1 MAITLKREVRAL
13 KERLKNID
21 EEINQT
27 TSIVEADNE
36 YFLLK
41 NV

>member
-1 MAITLKREVRAL
+1 MAITLKRELRAL
-13 KERLKNID
+13 KEKLKNID